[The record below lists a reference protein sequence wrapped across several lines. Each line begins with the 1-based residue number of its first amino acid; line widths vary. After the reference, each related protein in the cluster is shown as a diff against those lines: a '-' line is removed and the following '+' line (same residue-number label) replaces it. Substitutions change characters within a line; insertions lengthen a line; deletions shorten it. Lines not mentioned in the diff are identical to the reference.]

1 LNPNIITK
9 QTLFFTTPG
18 IIQGCGFIRRIN
30 QVNGYTVFRNTVIV
44 LGTLALAYLLF
55 ATLNVWIVLIV
66 AILIASAFRPLIM
79 RLRRWRLPEAV
90 AILIVYGLFTLGTIL
105 LFVSVL
111 PPVVNQ
117 FVSYIQN
124 EDRLANRIIIAQFW
138 VNRTISQATGTD
150 VGISIPEDDIR
161 RSVRD
166 LVETIRVT
174 APNLVTDASNLLSN
188 VILIIVMGVYWITSR
203 QKAED
208 FIVELMPP
216 KRQPQA
222 RAILQE
228 VEFGLGAY
236 VRGVA
241 TISMIV
247 GTLCFIALLLLRV
260 PNAATLAFI
269 YALSTAV
276 PIIGGLVGV
285 VVCTVLALLSSP
297 TLALFVLIVTVALQ
311 QFENYY
317 LAPRIVSQNTV
328 FDEILVIVFIA
339 AGFSLGGI
347 TGALIAIP
355 VAGTAAILLK
365 HLVLE
370 PRRSKIIPQRVD
382 GGIRLEPVIPV
393 ELPPEPGT
401 PLE

>member
-188 VILIIVMGVYWITSR
+188 VILIIVMGVY
-203 QKAED
+203 
-208 FIVELMPP
+208 
-216 KRQPQA
+216 
-222 RAILQE
+222 
-228 VEFGLGAY
+228 
-236 VRGVA
+236 
-241 TISMIV
+241 
-247 GTLCFIALLLLRV
+247 
-260 PNAATLAFI
+260 
-269 YALSTAV
+269 
-276 PIIGGLVGV
+276 
-285 VVCTVLALLSSP
+285 
-297 TLALFVLIVTVALQ
+297 
-311 QFENYY
+311 
-317 LAPRIVSQNTV
+317 
-328 FDEILVIVFIA
+328 
-339 AGFSLGGI
+339 
-347 TGALIAIP
+347 
-355 VAGTAAILLK
+355 
-365 HLVLE
+365 
-370 PRRSKIIPQRVD
+370 
-382 GGIRLEPVIPV
+382 
-393 ELPPEPGT
+393 
-401 PLE
+401 